1 MTHSPDRSPI
11 ISEHNPS
18 WEYDEPITNRTMTY
32 TVGYITKDRIPVMA
46 LFAGQSSVEPILIPL
61 DIMVHAIEEG
71 ADAQER
77 ETI

>member
-1 MTHSPDRSPI
+1 
-11 ISEHNPS
+11 
-18 WEYDEPITNRTMTY
+18 
-32 TVGYITKDRIPVMA
+32 MA

-77 ETI
+77 KTI